1 MTTAATPAARFNCR
15 SQRCVISKHSK
26 FVKAARQPHDANR
39 YEVAAPGH
47 LEAMGST
54 RERSGSLDRDKLEHL
69 QFSPPELEALTL
81 PPPTADGEL
90 LEVDFRMEV
99 FYIGDVNTRDQNAKI
114 KLGVVMYWTDP
125 RMAGYTSPILPGTL
139 WGPELF
145 FSNCVGSV
153 QRPGHF

>member
-1 MTTAATPAARFNCR
+1 MKAQGSRTTLN
-15 SQRCVISKHSK
+15 RC
-26 FVKAARQPHDANR
+26 
-39 YEVAAPGH
+39 EVAAPGH

-69 QFSPPELEALTL
+69 QFSPQELEALTL

-114 KLGVVMYWTDP
+114 KLGVVMY
-125 RMAGYTSPILPGTL
+125 
-139 WGPELF
+139 
-145 FSNCVGSV
+145 
-153 QRPGHF
+153 